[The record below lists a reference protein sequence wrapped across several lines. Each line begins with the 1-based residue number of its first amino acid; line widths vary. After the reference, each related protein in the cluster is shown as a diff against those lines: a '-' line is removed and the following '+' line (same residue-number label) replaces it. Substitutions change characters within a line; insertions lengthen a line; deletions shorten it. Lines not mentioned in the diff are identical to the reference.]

1 MTLVYAVTLVL
12 VCLLG
17 LIIGLFGLPGNW
29 LMVAAAAVY
38 AYCIDDKV
46 PSSMAV
52 WELGDWWVVGGLA
65 ALALLGD
72 IIEFLAGALGVKRKG
87 GSKRGAL
94 FAIIGS
100 FAGGLVGIFVGIP
113 VPIVGPIIGALLFA
127 SLGALAGAM
136 VGEMSKKR
144 DKKEAWQIGK
154 AAFWGRLFGTLS
166 KSFMGALILVVIVVA
181 LVF

>member
-1 MTLVYAVTLVL
+1 
-12 VCLLG
+12 
-17 LIIGLFGLPGNW
+17 
-29 LMVAAAAVY
+29 MVAAAAGY
-38 AYCIDDKV
+38 AYCVDDKV

-52 WELGDWWVVGGLA
+52 WELGDWWGGGGLA

-113 VPIVGPIIGALLFA
+113 VPIVGPIIVAFLFA
-127 SLGALAGAM
+127 SLGALAGA
-136 VGEMSKKR
+136 GGGPQPCLIASNPISR
-144 DKKEAWQIGK
+144 ARR
-154 AAFWGRLFGTLS
+154 AASSSGTPKNS
-166 KSFMGALILVVIVVA
+166 GP
-181 LVF
+181 